1 MTDIPVSMNRVYGKL
16 RSLYPAINPD
26 NSWKIAAPYRLDHV
40 FPISLVHP
48 RQNDAGSMAYF
59 KWADTKSEYVCRPSW
74 FGGEPPFR
82 LTLVNAPAGMTI
94 GGGTVQT
101 FTHTLSA
108 HAGIYTHSLPNDYAT
123 IRWTPTVG
131 QHGNTYTVT
140 LLVEDQ
146 TGGTLLITW
155 YVGVDDT
162 KFKYFD
168 SVNGNNANAGTFAAP
183 YQTFGYGY
191 ASVASAN
198 NYIYKYKAGTYSVHN
213 GTPENDAAFDSTHCK
228 SHVGIAAGVIF
239 DCTYGEFSGGI
250 SDICIM
256 NAKITGGQ
264 PARQN
269 VRQVNLTN
277 RSDRALINRIEFDTT
292 EGGTQTPL
300 ADNPCGIM
308 FSNIDP
314 NWHYNVS
321 ITDCNLSATSTTGM
335 YILFAVRNS
344 IVENTTASGINIS
357 TPNGDIIGHF
367 KDGCYNVGL
376 RFSDYSGDPAGGVF
390 LVTNQTPARALN
402 SDVNYCRFVTTGS
415 TYGATIRWNAQV
427 TVGARPAG
435 QYIQR
440 CSIDANTIIPLKMED
455 YVSGAGEDVNY
466 SGILWESTQ
475 ATIDGGSTGGQSVG
489 QTSVKVADINSISS
503 TDIGKRGWVIAST
516 LVS

>member
-26 NSWKIAAPYRLDHV
+26 NAWKIASPYRLDHV

-48 RQNDAGSMAYF
+48 RQNDSGSMAYF

-94 GGGTVQT
+94 GGGTEQT
-101 FTHTLSA
+101 FTRTLSA

-123 IRWTPTVG
+123 IRWSPTVG

-155 YVGVDDT
+155 TVTVDDT

-168 SVNGNNANAGTFAAP
+168 SVSGNNANAGTFAAP

-191 ASVASAN
+191 ASVASAQ
-198 NYIYKYKAGTYSVHN
+198 NYIYKYKAGTYTIHSGVV
-213 GTPENDAAFDSTHCK
+213 ENDASFDSTHCK
-228 SHVGIAAGVIF
+228 SHIGITAGVIF
-239 DCTYGEFSGGI
+239 DCTYGEFSGGL
-250 SDICIM
+250 SDICLM
-256 NAKITGGQ
+256 NLKLTGGQ
-264 PARQN
+264 PARSN

-277 RSDRALINRIEFDTT
+277 RSDRAYINRVEFDTT
-292 EGGTQTPL
+292 EGGTQSPF

-335 YILFAVRNS
+335 YILFAVRDS

-357 TPNGDIIGHF
+357 TTNGDIIGHF

-390 LVTNQTPARALN
+390 FVSNQTPSRALN
-402 SDVNYCRFVTTGS
+402 SDINYCRFVTTGS

-427 TVGARPAG
+427 PALENMPAG

-440 CSIDANTIIPLKMED
+440 CSIDANTVKPIKMED
-455 YVSGAGEDVNY
+455 SGAGSKVNY
-466 SGILWESTQ
+466 SGILWDSTWS
-475 ATIDGGSTGGQSVG
+475 TIDGGSTGGQSVG

-503 TDIGKRGWVIAST
+503 DDIGKRGWVIAST
-516 LVS
+516 LVV